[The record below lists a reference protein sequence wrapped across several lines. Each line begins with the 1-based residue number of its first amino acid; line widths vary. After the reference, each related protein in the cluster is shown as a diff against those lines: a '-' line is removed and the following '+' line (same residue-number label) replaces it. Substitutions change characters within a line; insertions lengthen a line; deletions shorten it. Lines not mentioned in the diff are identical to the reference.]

1 MCPKANLNPKTT
13 TATAAA
19 SATQNDDA
27 YIQPLSIFIGAAEAA
42 RVLGVARKTV
52 VRWAKSGRLLPHVLR
67 VGQRGHW
74 RFDRRALLCDVGGP
88 TTTTASSS
96 STEEEEGSAKAER
109 ACGAAQT
116 QPENQRHDVI
126 YARISTRKQ
135 LQHLETQVVSLQAR
149 HPDCL
154 VLRDCASGLNFRRK
168 GLEALL
174 QLVFARRV
182 RNVYLAYR
190 DRLCRFAYDLFERLF
205 REFGATLCVDA
216 HGDDAPESILAD
228 DILAI
233 ITVFGARL
241 YGRRSRGKKGG
252 QNRPNAG

>member
-1 MCPKANLNPKTT
+1 MCPNAKPNTKTTATT
-13 TATAAA
+13 TAASVAPNDKPPPLPNFVGAAA
-19 SATQNDDA
+19 
-27 YIQPLSIFIGAAEAA
+27 AA
-42 RVLGVARKTV
+42 RVLGVARKTAI
-52 VRWAKSGRLLPHVLR
+52 RWAKSGRLQPHARR
-67 VGQRGHW
+67 VGRRGHW

-88 TTTTASSS
+88 TASSA
-96 STEEEEGSAKAER
+96 STTEEEGSAQA
-109 ACGAAQT
+109 
-116 QPENQRHDVI
+116 QPENTRHDVI
-126 YARISTRKQ
+126 YARVSTRKQ

-154 VLRDCASGLNFRRK
+154 VLRDCASGLNFRRQ

-205 REFGATLCVDA
+205 REFGTTLCVDA
-216 HGDDAPESILAD
+216 HGDDAPESVLAD

-252 QNRPNAG
+252 PKRPNAG